1 MKIQS
6 SSVAFATII
15 AAVVASVCSIAALSP
30 SLTAFAQAQG
40 NITSST
46 STNTSATLGSPFV
59 ESKGMITGQR
69 VLDVVP
75 LPKIETS
82 FFENDTFKGGITAS
96 ETGTYSSVM
105 RNDGSLYGEGQG
117 IISTKEGE
125 IATWTGQGV
134 GHFMQDGKLKFHGS
148 LFFDTSST
156 GKLSFLK
163 NMVGMFDYE
172 VDQTGKTSSKVWEW
186 K

>member
-15 AAVVASVCSIAALSP
+15 AAIVTSVCSIAALSP
-30 SLTAFAQAQG
+30 SLTAFAQAQST
-40 NITSST
+40 ITSSAPM
-46 STNTSATLGSPFV
+46 NNSATLGSPFL
-59 ESKGMITGQR
+59 ESNGMVTGQR
-69 VLDVVP
+69 VLEVLP
-75 LPKIETS
+75 LPKVETS
-82 FFENDTFKGGITAS
+82 FFENDTFKGDITAS

-117 IISTKEGE
+117 IITTKDGE
-125 IATWTGQGV
+125 MATWTGQGV
-134 GHFMQDGKLKFHGS
+134 GHFMADGKLRFHGS
-148 LFFDTSST
+148 LFYDTSSA

-163 NMVGMFDYE
+163 NMVGMFDFE
-172 VDQTGKTSSKVWEW
+172 VDQTGKTTAKVWEW